1 MKIKTPS
8 LITGLLVLALFACL
22 ASGCATSSL
31 VSNKSDR
38 LKGPYKKIFIAIH
51 GDIRTSPFT
60 EPWMDNISKEFQDRN
75 ILLKTYDIPDQDKNP
90 LSLQS
95 DSANNE
101 LNAQINEFQPEVV
114 MIIALRKI
122 EAYGGVQIGRPGS
135 NGGTFDMKLF
145 EPGDSHT
152 PIWRANMK
160 VWGEYGISLAVKKGT
175 QTFISKLEQDNII
188 IPKN

>member
-1 MKIKTPS
+1 MKKKIPCQ
-8 LITGLLVLALFACL
+8 ITSLLVLALFVCL

-31 VSNKSDR
+31 TSNKSDR

-51 GDIRTSPFT
+51 SDIRTSPFT
-60 EPWMDNISKEFQDRN
+60 VPWMENIAKEFQDRN
-75 ILLKTYDIPDQDKNP
+75 ILLKTYDIPDQDNNP

-101 LNAQINEFQPEVV
+101 MNTQINEFQPEVV

-145 EPGDSHT
+145 GPEDAHT
-152 PIWRANMK
+152 PIWRGNMK
-160 VWGEYGISLAVKKGT
+160 VWGDYGISLAVKKGT
-175 QTFISKLEQDNII
+175 QTFISKLEEDNII